1 MLHVT
6 TFFLLA
12 GGSSAEVPVEIEEV
26 AQLATLVDGFGSL
39 GFRHRRNQPP
49 LSSGVPSTGCLMLLF
64 SPPTIQLYSLSE

>member
-12 GGSSAEVPVEIEEV
+12 GSSSAEVPVEIEV

-39 GFRHRRNQPP
+39 GFRQV
-49 LSSGVPSTGCLMLLF
+49 LSAASVDIQCWRMF
-64 SPPTIQLYSLSE
+64 S

>member
-12 GGSSAEVPVEIEEV
+12 GSSSAEVPVEIEV

-39 GFRHRRNQPP
+39 GFGQV
-49 LSSGVPSTGCLMLLF
+49 LSAASVDIQCWRMF
-64 SPPTIQLYSLSE
+64 S

>member
-1 MLHVT
+1 MNVYYPGCLQMLHVT

-39 GFRHRRNQPP
+39 GF
-49 LSSGVPSTGCLMLLF
+49 G
-64 SPPTIQLYSLSE
+64 

>member
-12 GGSSAEVPVEIEEV
+12 GSSSAEEPVEIEV

-39 GFRHRRNQPP
+39 GFGQV
-49 LSSGVPSTGCLMLLF
+49 LSAASVDIQCWRMF
-64 SPPTIQLYSLSE
+64 S